1 MKMSEVIEKVSELYR
16 DELSYR
22 RELQRGYTLVVNELL
37 TADHNGGKN
46 ITYDRYQMLKAK
58 KLALQ
63 QSMNDTDK
71 FCDGVAAVRELLMD
85 LGFETEVE

>member
-1 MKMSEVIEKVSELYR
+1 MKMQEIIDKVSELYR
-16 DELSYR
+16 NELSYR
-22 RELQRGYTLVVNELL
+22 KELQRGYTIVVNELL

-63 QSMNDTDK
+63 QSMNDADK
-71 FCDGVAAVRELLMD
+71 YCDGIATVRELLMD
-85 LGFETEVE
+85 LGFDTEVE